1 MQVYTILIFVGSF
14 SLFNGV
20 YCPVWSVSVSV
31 LYACSHA
38 HCAAPMS
45 EKSDCPPACR
55 WWRARHSCSAY
66 WGRACSHRPPL
77 THYLLGSFETHSLEM
92 PRIHAGP
99 RGHSVWISAS
109 AGYQFHWTHFSLV
122 APERRDTPGWSH
134 SLLPQPA
141 GRGWRAGCPC
151 CHLDRYDAAAGR
163 APGTGHRV
171 GAPGNGAAEAG
182 HPPEGTG
189 CGQQEGET
197 WRGWHWGMWSGR

>member
-1 MQVYTILIFVGSF
+1 
-14 SLFNGV
+14 
-20 YCPVWSVSVSV
+20 
-31 LYACSHA
+31 
-38 HCAAPMS
+38 
-45 EKSDCPPACR
+45 
-55 WWRARHSCSAY
+55 
-66 WGRACSHRPPL
+66 
-77 THYLLGSFETHSLEM
+77 M

-109 AGYQFHWTHFSLV
+109 ADYQFHWTHFSLV

-141 GRGWRAGCPC
+141 CRGWRAGYPC

-171 GAPGNGAAEAG
+171 GAPGSGAAEAG
-182 HPPEGTG
+182 HPPEGKG

-197 WRGWHWGMWSGR
+197 WHGWHWGM